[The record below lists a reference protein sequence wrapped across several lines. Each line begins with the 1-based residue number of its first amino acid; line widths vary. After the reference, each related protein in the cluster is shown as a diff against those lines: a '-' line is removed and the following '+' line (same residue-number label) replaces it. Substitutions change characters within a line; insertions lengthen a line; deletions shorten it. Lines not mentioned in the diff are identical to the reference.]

1 MLMRQ
6 IQTRLTVNDAVAIV
20 FLGSR
25 IVTALSSYAV
35 VMVNI

>member
-1 MLMRQ
+1 
-6 IQTRLTVNDAVAIV
+6 VNDAVAIV
-20 FLGSR
+20 FLGSS